1 MVGYSRDEVEEAF
14 VHYIRTGAV
23 GEDWNAWADLFT
35 EDAVYV
41 EHVLGNMRGRAEIK
55 RWIVQI
61 MAAYP
66 ELYTVYEWHQIEGDR
81 VVFYVQNRR
90 DNPEPGGAPFDFPG
104 ATILTY
110 AGDGKWSYEEDFW
123 AFPAAQKAQAAYIE
137 ARAKHDPDHSIRMTR
152 LNWPD
157 SPDWAR
163 GPAQGP
169 KAR

>member
-1 MVGYSRDEVEEAF
+1 MGDFSRGEVDDAF
-14 VHYIRTGAV
+14 KRYFHTGAV
-23 GEDWNAWADLFT
+23 SENWAAWADLFT
-35 EDAVYV
+35 ADAEYI
-41 EHVLGNMRGRAEIK
+41 EHVLGDLRGCDEIK

-90 DNPEPGGAPFDFPG
+90 DNPEPGGPPIDFPG
-104 ATILTY
+104 VTILTY
-110 AGDGKWSYEEDFW
+110 AGDGKWSREEDFW
-123 AFPAAQKAQAAYIE
+123 AFPAAQKAQAAYVE
-137 ARAKHDPDHSIRMTR
+137 ARAKFDPDHSIKMTR